1 MAMYSINI
9 TWSLIFWDYLIT
21 LDDEITFFWSSRRSW
36 IKFLFFANR
45 YMGLLLRVWDIIWE
59 ILEVMFATP
68 DFYGP
73 SSSEPI
79 VQKEDFLIHLS
90 CYFIA
95 DISGSVEAYEA
106 CFVWINSGSVLY
118 VSMQLLVI
126 ESILILRI
134 WVMTGKRRW
143 ALWTYFG
150 LLICSTTASIVLS
163 VCLPAAGNSML
174 IGDDINFVMTFT
186 TTWVYGAPTLIF
198 EAIIFGSAAYHG
210 IKASGG
216 LRPLL
221 LRSMG
226 GPFWN
231 GPKPIIRLVFQGS
244 VLYFITVLLS
254 LPIMVFLDP
263 RLGITTMS
271 IAVSYMLLGLRK
283 NVLSDPVG
291 PSSQGV
297 ELTTLRFTANRALS
311 SEEGEATMNTGSFP

>member
-1 MAMYSINI
+1 MAMYTISFLEITPYI

-45 YMGLLLRVWDIIWE
+45 YIGLLLRVWDVIVMILGIIFGIPDPYLKSLIAQKDD
-59 ILEVMFATP
+59 ILNHLC
-68 DFYGP
+68 DKLI
-73 SSSEPI
+73 SESI
-79 VQKEDFLIHLS
+79 QAFQ
-90 CYFIA
+90 
-95 DISGSVEAYEA
+95 A
-106 CFVWINSGSVLY
+106 CLVCVDSGSVLY

-126 ESILILRI
+126 ESILVLRI
-134 WVMTGKRRW
+134 WAIMGKRRW
-143 ALWTYFG
+143 VLWTFCG
-150 LLICSTTASIVLS
+150 LLFCSTATSIVLS
-163 VCLPAAGNSML
+163 VHFFLFASFAWPYA
-174 IGDDINFVMTFT
+174 I
-186 TTWVYGAPTLIF
+186 PTLLF

-221 LRSMG
+221 LQSQ
-226 GPFWN
+226 GPFRS
-231 GPKPIIRLVFQGS
+231 GPKPILLLVFQGS
-244 VLYFITVLLS
+244 VLYFIAVLLS
-254 LPIMVFLDP
+254 LPIMAFFDP

-297 ELTTLRFTANRALS
+297 ELRTLRFTANRALS

>member
-1 MAMYSINI
+1 MAMYTISFLEITPYI

-45 YMGLLLRVWDIIWE
+45 YIGLLLRVWDIIAM
-59 ILEVMFATP
+59 ILGIIFETP
-68 DFYGP
+68 NPY
-73 SSSEPI
+73 SESLI
-79 VQKEDFLIHLS
+79 AQKEFFLIHLCDKLIPES
-90 CYFIA
+90 LQA
-95 DISGSVEAYEA
+95 LEA
-106 CFVWINSGSVLY
+106 CIVSVDSGSVLY
-118 VSMQLLVI
+118 MSMQLFVI
-126 ESILILRI
+126 ESILVLRI
-134 WVMTGKRRW
+134 WAILGKRQW

-163 VCLPAAGNSML
+163 VWLTGCSIPITDSTY
-174 IGDDINFVMTFT
+174 FVMTFT
-186 TTWVYGAPTLIF
+186 TIWIYAVPTLIF
-198 EAIIFGSAAYHG
+198 EAIVFGSAAYHG

-221 LRSMG
+221 LQSK
-226 GPFWN
+226 GPFRS
-231 GPKPIIRLVFQGS
+231 GPKPILRLVFQGS
-244 VLYFITVLLS
+244 ILYFIAVLLS

-297 ELTTLRFTANRALS
+297 ELRTLRFTANRALS